1 MIEKICFYLTNKIRK
16 NSPDM
21 DDEKAEIINYGLQIV
36 IGEIPK
42 IFVLIFI
49 AFFLGVGWL
58 TLLAFIL
65 ILPYKVFSGG
75 LHLKSHLG
83 CIVGTTLFYCGD
95 VMLSKTIIFEP
106 LYIKYITVLIIWIFG
121 IIMCKLYA
129 PADTEN
135 VPIISKTERSKKK
148 KLSYIALTISLIV
161 ACVIENM
168 VISNIIIF
176 GMLFQSLI
184 ISRLAYKITSN
195 KYGHEVYNN

>member
-16 NSPDM
+16 SSPDM

-42 IFVLIFI
+42 IFVLILI
-49 AFFLGVGWL
+49 AFLLGVGWL

-95 VMLSKTIIFEP
+95 VMLSKMIVFEP
-106 LYIKYITVLIIWIFG
+106 VYIKYIIILFIWIFG
-121 IIMCKLYA
+121 IAMCKLYA

-135 VPIISKTERSKKK
+135 VPIISKKERSKKQ
-148 KLSYIALTISLIV
+148 KLSYIALTISLVI
-161 ACVIENM
+161 ACIIQDS

-184 ISRLAYKITSN
+184 ISRLAYKITNN

>member
-1 MIEKICFYLTNKIRK
+1 MIEKICFYLTNRIRK
-16 NSPDM
+16 KLPDI

-42 IFVLIFI
+42 IFVLILI
-49 AFFLGVGWL
+49 AFLLGVGWL

-95 VMLSKTIIFEP
+95 VMLSKMIVLEP
-106 LYIKYITVLIIWIFG
+106 VYIKYIIILFIWIFG
-121 IIMCKLYA
+121 IAMCKLYA

-135 VPIISKTERSKKK
+135 VPIISKKERSKKQ
-148 KLSYIALTISLIV
+148 KLSYIALTISLVI
-161 ACVIENM
+161 ACIIQDS
-168 VISNIIIF
+168 VISNMIIF

-184 ISRLAYKITSN
+184 ISRLAYKITNN

>member
-1 MIEKICFYLTNKIRK
+1 MIEKICFYLTNRIRK
-16 NSPDM
+16 KLPDI

-42 IFVLIFI
+42 IFVLILI
-49 AFFLGVGWL
+49 AFLLGVGWL

-83 CIVGTTLFYCGD
+83 CIVGTTLFYCFD
-95 VMLSKTIIFEP
+95 VMLSKMIVFEP
-106 LYIKYITVLIIWIFG
+106 VYIKYIIILFIWIFG
-121 IIMCKLYA
+121 IAMCKLYA

-135 VPIISKTERSKKK
+135 VPIISKKERSKKQ
-148 KLSYIALTISLIV
+148 KLSYIALTISLVI
-161 ACVIENM
+161 ACIIQDS
-168 VISNIIIF
+168 VISNMIIF

-184 ISRLAYKITSN
+184 ISRLAYKITNN

>member
-1 MIEKICFYLTNKIRK
+1 MIEKICFYLTNRIRK
-16 NSPDM
+16 KQPDIT
-21 DDEKAEIINYGLQIV
+21 DEKAEIINYGLQIV

-42 IFVLIFI
+42 IFVLILI
-49 AFFLGVGWL
+49 AFLLGVGCL

-75 LHLKSHLG
+75 LHLKSHFG

-95 VMLSKTIIFEP
+95 VILSKFVVFEP
-106 LYIKYITVLIIWIFG
+106 LYIKYIVVSLIWIFG
-121 IIMCKLYA
+121 IIMCRLYA

-135 VPIISKTERSKKK
+135 VPIISKKERIKKQ
-148 KLSYIALTISLIV
+148 KLSYVALTISLIV
-161 ACVIENM
+161 ACVIENS

-184 ISRLAYKITSN
+184 ISRLAYKITNN

>member
-1 MIEKICFYLTNKIRK
+1 MIEKICFYLTNRIRK
-16 NSPDM
+16 KLPDI

-42 IFVLIFI
+42 IFVLILI
-49 AFFLGVGWL
+49 AFLLGPRWL

-95 VMLSKTIIFEP
+95 VMLSKMIVFEP
-106 LYIKYITVLIIWIFG
+106 VYIKYIIILFIWIFG
-121 IIMCKLYA
+121 IAMCKLYA

-135 VPIISKTERSKKK
+135 VPIISKKERSKKQ
-148 KLSYIALTISLIV
+148 KLSYIALTISLVI
-161 ACVIENM
+161 ACIIQDS
-168 VISNIIIF
+168 VISNMIIF

>member
-16 NSPDM
+16 SSPDM

-42 IFVLIFI
+42 IFVLILI
-49 AFFLGVGWL
+49 AFLLGVGWL

-95 VMLSKTIIFEP
+95 VMLSKIVVFEP
-106 LYIKYITVLIIWIFG
+106 LYIKYIAISLIWIFG

-161 ACVIENM
+161 ACVIENS

-184 ISRLAYKITSN
+184 ISRLAYKITNN

>member
-16 NSPDM
+16 SSPDM

-42 IFVLIFI
+42 IFVLILI
-49 AFFLGVGWL
+49 AFLLGIGWL

-95 VMLSKTIIFEP
+95 VMLSKIVVFEP
-106 LYIKYITVLIIWIFG
+106 LYIKYIVISLIWIFG

-148 KLSYIALTISLIV
+148 KLSYITLTISLIV
-161 ACVIENM
+161 ACVIEDS

-184 ISRLAYKITSN
+184 ISRLAYKITNN

>member
-42 IFVLIFI
+42 IFVLILI
-49 AFFLGVGWL
+49 AFLLGVGWL

-95 VMLSKTIIFEP
+95 VMLSKIVVFEP
-106 LYIKYITVLIIWIFG
+106 LYIKYITISLIWIFG

-161 ACVIENM
+161 ACVIENS

-184 ISRLAYKITSN
+184 ISRLAYKITNN

>member
-16 NSPDM
+16 SSPDM

-42 IFVLIFI
+42 IFVLILI
-49 AFFLGVGWL
+49 AFLLGVGCL

-75 LHLKSHLG
+75 LHLKSHFG

-95 VMLSKTIIFEP
+95 VILSKFVVFEP
-106 LYIKYITVLIIWIFG
+106 LYIKYIVVSLIWIFG
-121 IIMCKLYA
+121 IIMCRLYA

-135 VPIISKTERSKKK
+135 VPIISKKERIKKQ
-148 KLSYIALTISLIV
+148 KLSYVALTISLIV
-161 ACVIENM
+161 ACVIENS

-184 ISRLAYKITSN
+184 ISRLAYKITNN

>member
-1 MIEKICFYLTNKIRK
+1 MIEKICFYLTNRIRK
-16 NSPDM
+16 KLPDI

-42 IFVLIFI
+42 IFVLILI
-49 AFFLGVGWL
+49 AFLLGVGWL

-95 VMLSKTIIFEP
+95 VMLSKMIVFEP
-106 LYIKYITVLIIWIFG
+106 VYIKYIIILFIWIFG
-121 IIMCKLYA
+121 IAMCKLYA

-135 VPIISKTERSKKK
+135 VPIISKKERSKKQ
-148 KLSYIALTISLIV
+148 KLSYIALTISLVI
-161 ACVIENM
+161 ACIIQDS
-168 VISNIIIF
+168 VISNMIIF

-184 ISRLAYKITSN
+184 ISRLAYKITNN

>member
-42 IFVLIFI
+42 IFVLILI
-49 AFFLGVGWL
+49 AFLLGVGWL

-75 LHLKSHLG
+75 LHLKSHFG

-95 VMLSKTIIFEP
+95 VILSKFVVFEP
-106 LYIKYITVLIIWIFG
+106 LYIKYIVVSLIWIFG
-121 IIMCKLYA
+121 IIMCRLYA

-135 VPIISKTERSKKK
+135 VPIISKKERIKKQ
-148 KLSYIALTISLIV
+148 KLSYVALTISLIV
-161 ACVIENM
+161 ACVIENS

-184 ISRLAYKITSN
+184 ISRLAYKITNN

>member
-16 NSPDM
+16 SSPDM

-42 IFVLIFI
+42 IFVLILI
-49 AFFLGVGWL
+49 AFLLGVGWL

-95 VMLSKTIIFEP
+95 VMLSKIVVFEP
-106 LYIKYITVLIIWIFG
+106 LYIKYIVISLIWIFG

-148 KLSYIALTISLIV
+148 KLSYITLTISLIV
-161 ACVIENM
+161 ACVIEDS

-184 ISRLAYKITSN
+184 ISRLAYKITNN

>member
-42 IFVLIFI
+42 IFVLILI
-49 AFFLGVGWL
+49 AFLLGVGWL

-95 VMLSKTIIFEP
+95 VMLSKIVVFEP
-106 LYIKYITVLIIWIFG
+106 LYIKYITISLIWIFG
-121 IIMCKLYA
+121 ITMCRLYA

-148 KLSYIALTISLIV
+148 KLSYITLTISLIV
-161 ACVIENM
+161 ACVIEDS

-184 ISRLAYKITSN
+184 ISRLAYKITNN

>member
-1 MIEKICFYLTNKIRK
+1 MIEKICFYLTNRIRK
-16 NSPDM
+16 KLPDI

-42 IFVLIFI
+42 IFVLILI
-49 AFFLGVGWL
+49 AFLLGVGWL

-95 VMLSKTIIFEP
+95 VMLSKMIVLEP
-106 LYIKYITVLIIWIFG
+106 VYIKYIIILFIWIFG
-121 IIMCKLYA
+121 IAMCKLYA

-135 VPIISKTERSKKK
+135 VPIISKKERSKKQ
-148 KLSYIALTISLIV
+148 KLSYIALTISLVI
-161 ACVIENM
+161 ACIIQDS
-168 VISNIIIF
+168 VISYMIIF

-184 ISRLAYKITSN
+184 ISRLAYKITNN

>member
-42 IFVLIFI
+42 IFVLILI
-49 AFFLGVGWL
+49 AFLLGVGWL

-95 VMLSKTIIFEP
+95 VMLSKIVVFEP
-106 LYIKYITVLIIWIFG
+106 LYIKYITISLIWIFG
-121 IIMCKLYA
+121 ITMCRLYA

-161 ACVIENM
+161 ACVIENS

-184 ISRLAYKITSN
+184 ISRLAYKITNN

>member
-1 MIEKICFYLTNKIRK
+1 MIEKICFYLTNRIRK
-16 NSPDM
+16 KIPDI

-42 IFVLIFI
+42 IFVLILI
-49 AFFLGVGWL
+49 AFLLGVGWL

-95 VMLSKTIIFEP
+95 VMLSKMIVFEP
-106 LYIKYITVLIIWIFG
+106 VYIKYIIILFVWIFG
-121 IIMCKLYA
+121 IAMCKLYA

-135 VPIISKTERSKKK
+135 VPIISKKERSKKQ
-148 KLSYIALTISLIV
+148 KLSYIALTISLVI
-161 ACVIENM
+161 ACIIQDS

-184 ISRLAYKITSN
+184 ISRLAYKITNN

>member
-75 LHLKSHLG
+75 LHLKSHLV

-106 LYIKYITVLIIWIFG
+106 LNIKYITVLIIWIFG